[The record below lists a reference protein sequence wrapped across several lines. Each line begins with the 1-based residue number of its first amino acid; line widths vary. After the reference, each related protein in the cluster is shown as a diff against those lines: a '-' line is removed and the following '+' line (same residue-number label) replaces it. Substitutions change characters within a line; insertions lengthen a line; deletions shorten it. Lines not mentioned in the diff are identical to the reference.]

1 MIFVQDLSFVFF
13 LGVVLFI
20 PSILIPRTL
29 LSPNWLRRLRQL
41 EQLMA
46 KAMLIAIVD
55 LARLLV
61 KTEAQVK
68 QIFIFTEP
76 TKTFIPKDNAS
87 S

>member
-1 MIFVQDLSFVFF
+1 M
-13 LGVVLFI
+13 LFI

-29 LSPNWLRRLRQL
+29 LPNWLRRLRQL

-68 QIFIFTEP
+68 QIFLFTE
-76 TKTFIPKDNAS
+76 
-87 S
+87 

>member
-1 MIFVQDLSFVFF
+1 
-13 LGVVLFI
+13 
-20 PSILIPRTL
+20 
-29 LSPNWLRRLRQL
+29 
-41 EQLMA
+41 MA

-76 TKTFIPKDNAS
+76 TTSKDCVLLKLS
-87 S
+87 SKLSS

>member
-1 MIFVQDLSFVFF
+1 MIFVQDLSVRLLFGGRVVYPLHFNPPNSFVA
-13 LGVVLFI
+13 
-20 PSILIPRTL
+20 
-29 LSPNWLRRLRQL
+29 NWLRRLRQL

-68 QIFIFTEP
+68 QIFIFTYR
-76 TKTFIPKDNAS
+76 TNNKAKTSHP
-87 S
+87 

>member
-1 MIFVQDLSFVFF
+1 
-13 LGVVLFI
+13 
-20 PSILIPRTL
+20 
-29 LSPNWLRRLRQL
+29 
-41 EQLMA
+41 MA

-68 QIFIFTEP
+68 QFLYLQNQQQA
-76 TKTFIPKDNAS
+76 KTAS